1 MSIVRDILEH
11 KGGDVYSVAPNT
23 MLSEALA
30 TMAARNVGSLVVID
44 DDGAIT
50 GIFSERDYARRSAEG
65 HLDPDTPVAR
75 LMTRHVFC
83 VQPDTT
89 LNQCMALMTEKRF
102 RHLPVLQND
111 DLIGVISIGDVVN
124 RIISEQQF
132 TIDELEKYIYDTGY
146 AASK

>member
-11 KGGDVYSVAPNT
+11 KGGDVFSVAPNT
-23 MLSEALA
+23 TLSEALA
-30 TMAARNVGSLVVID
+30 TLAARNVGSLVVID
-44 DDGAIT
+44 EGNIA

-65 HLDPDTPVAR
+65 RLDPDTPVAR

-102 RHLPVLQND
+102 RHLPVLQD
-111 DLIGVISIGDVVN
+111 DKLIGVISIGDVVS

-146 AASK
+146 AASR

>member
-11 KGGDVYSVAPNT
+11 KGGDVFSVAPNT
-23 MLSEALA
+23 KLSEALA
-30 TMAARNVGSLVVID
+30 TMAARNVGSLIVV
-44 DDGAIT
+44 DDGDIA

-65 HLDPDTPVAR
+65 PLDPDMPVAR
-75 LMTRHVFC
+75 LMTRNVFC

-102 RHLPVLQND
+102 RHLPVVQKD
-111 DLIGVISIGDVVN
+111 ELIGVVSIGDVVN
-124 RIISEQQF
+124 RIIGEQQF

-146 AASK
+146 AASR

>member
-11 KGGDVYSVAPNT
+11 KGGDVFSVAPNT
-23 MLSEALA
+23 TLSEALA
-30 TMAARNVGSLVVID
+30 TLAARNVGSLVVID
-44 DDGAIT
+44 EGNIA

-65 HLDPDTPVAR
+65 RLDPDTPVAR

-102 RHLPVLQND
+102 RHLPVLQD
-111 DLIGVISIGDVVN
+111 DKLIGVISIGDVVN

-146 AASK
+146 AASR

>member
-23 MLSEALA
+23 TLSEALA
-30 TMAARNVGSLVVID
+30 TLAARNVGSLVVID
-44 DDGAIT
+44 EGNIA

-65 HLDPDTPVAR
+65 RLDPDTPVAR

-102 RHLPVLQND
+102 RHLPVLQD
-111 DLIGVISIGDVVN
+111 DKLIGVISIGDVVS

-146 AASK
+146 AASR

>member
-23 MLSEALA
+23 TLSEALA
-30 TMAARNVGSLVVID
+30 TLAARNVGSLVVID
-44 DDGAIT
+44 EGNIA

-65 HLDPDTPVAR
+65 RLDPDTPVAR

-102 RHLPVLQND
+102 RHLPVLQD
-111 DLIGVISIGDVVN
+111 DKLIGVISIGDVVN

-146 AASK
+146 AASR